1 MDPTQDVLDALI
13 LAVKGHVE
21 DNRLALL
28 FSGGLDSSV
37 LAAVAAE
44 FGNPTLY
51 TVGVEGSHDLS
62 VAEDTAASLDMPWV
76 GLVMDE
82 TEIMSSIVLVSRLI
96 STSNPISISFEIP
109 LLRVSENA
117 GEGLLMSGQGADE
130 LFGGYARYL
139 KMSVSEL
146 KEGMN
151 RDLRSLLEDGARNER
166 HIAEYYDKRICHPF
180 LHPRVID
187 AACAIPV
194 DEHVRNGVRKAVLRD
209 VALYL
214 NLGEIAAREKKA
226 AQYGSGIMKAM
237 KAAARRERMTLA
249 TFIEDLVRRRESP

>member
-1 MDPTQDVLDALI
+1 MDPTKGVLDALI
-13 LAVKGHVE
+13 FSVKGQVE
-21 DNRLALL
+21 GRRLGLL

-37 LAAVAAE
+37 LAAVAAD
-44 FGNPTLY
+44 FANPTLY
-51 TVGVEGSHDLS
+51 TVGVEGSHDLA

-76 GLVMDE
+76 GLIIDE
-82 TEIMSSIVLVSRLI
+82 AEIMKSVILVSRLI
-96 STSNPISISFEIP
+96 STTNPITISFEIP

-117 GEGLLMSGQGADE
+117 DEGLLMTGQGADE

-139 KMSVSEL
+139 KMSTDEL
-146 KEGMN
+146 REGMDK
-151 RDLRSLLEDGARNER
+151 DLRSLLEAGARNER
-166 HIAEYYDKRICHPF
+166 QIARHHGKRICHPF

-194 DEHVRNGVRKAVLRD
+194 EEHIRNGVRKAVLRD
-209 VALYL
+209 VALSL

-237 KAAARRERMTLA
+237 KAAARHEGLTLA